1 MADAHSTL
9 ETLLLVVGWTDVMGR
24 GMGWRAWPSP
34 APFGGKM
41 HHFWNSRFGHV
52 LTPFLELSRGVE
64 RAGEP
69 LIMSICTHYP
79 DGLGEADTAY
89 PFQILLPQCR
99 EIVDTANATD
109 GSMGARQVH
118 AGELGG
124 YRFRLTPSTSDAE
137 ARPRPPTCARLSRH
151 AKNVT
156 MLLLSPENG
165 FESQANKG

>member
-1 MADAHSTL
+1 ML
-9 ETLLLVVGWTDVMGR
+9 FFNCL
-24 GMGWRAWPSP
+24 
-34 APFGGKM
+34 FGQ
-41 HHFWNSRFGHV
+41 V
-52 LTPFLELSRGVE
+52 LTPFLVELSTAVE

-69 LIMSICTHYP
+69 LMLSICAHAIVMGSERPTINACP
-79 DGLGEADTAY
+79 S
-89 PFQILLPQCR
+89 QLLLAQCR
-99 EIVDTANATD
+99 EIVDTANAMD

-118 AGELGG
+118 AGELGR